1 MKGTIIKFWSD
12 IVEVKF
18 KKEDLPLVNHLLT
31 THEGKTFLLVKR
43 VLNDTTVRAIVIYA
57 SKEISMS
64 DVVINTKQG
73 FMVPVG
79 KQSKNN
85 IYGFQGE
92 PMLNATVKP
101 KYIEMDSIINNERSL
116 NMELK
121 LVETQF

>member
-73 FMVPVG
+73 FMV
-79 KQSKNN
+79 SKVN
-85 IYGFQGE
+85 
-92 PMLNATVKP
+92 LC
-101 KYIEMDSIINNERSL
+101 
-116 NMELK
+116 
-121 LVETQF
+121 